1 MSCADKA
8 LAVIE
13 FIGEGIIALLIM
25 AALGAIIMIPGRLSD
40 IADEIR
46 MIQGRLSDIAE
57 EIRKSTKE
65 KRG

>member
-1 MSCADKA
+1 MMSCADKA
-8 LAVIE
+8 IAILEVIAAVIMV
-13 FIGEGIIALLIM
+13 LLIM

-40 IADEIR
+40 IA
-46 MIQGRLSDIAE
+46 E

>member
-13 FIGEGIIALLIM
+13 FIGAGIIAMLIM

-40 IADEIR
+40 IA
-46 MIQGRLSDIAE
+46 E

>member
-1 MSCADKA
+1 MSCADEA

-13 FIGEGIIALLIM
+13 CIAAGIISVLIM
-25 AALGAIIMIPGRLSD
+25 AALGAIIKIPGRLSD
-40 IADEIR
+40 IK
-46 MIQGRLSDIAE
+46 E

>member
-8 LAVIE
+8 ITVIE
-13 FIGEGIIALLIM
+13 FLGEGIIGLLIM

-40 IADEIR
+40 IA
-46 MIQGRLSDIAE
+46 E